1 MTDNFTRYLDELLS
15 HVFEGAS
22 EAERDDL
29 MAEAIRQKADFLE
42 EVMDLNRQLST
53 AMTRKMARI
62 VNQINE
68 VKSGRDVQKKHDKRG
83 RLVKD
88 ENDNPIIL

>member
-1 MTDNFTRYLDELLS
+1 
-15 HVFEGAS
+15 
-22 EAERDDL
+22 
-29 MAEAIRQKADFLE
+29 
-42 EVMDLNRQLST
+42 MDLNRQLST
-53 AMTRKMARI
+53 AMTRKMAKI

-68 VKSGRDVQKKHDKRG
+68 VKSGKDVKKKHDKRG

>member
-29 MAEAIRQKADFLE
+29 MAVAIRDKDSFLE
-42 EVMDLNRQLST
+42 EVMNLNSQLSR
-53 AMTRKMARI
+53 AMTRKMAKI

-68 VKSGRDVQKKHDKRG
+68 VKSGKDVKKKHDKRG

-88 ENDNPIIL
+88 EEGNPIIL